1 MLGISELSLLL
12 IVVIVVIG
20 AKKLPD
26 LVRSMGKSARILK
39 SEAKAMNSDASPAV
53 SQDGSGHRVIRAEPG
68 DVIRSRTETDPGHG
82 KEGGKDGGTGD
93 DNGTGR
99 GHGTGTGSGAGP
111 R

>member
-12 IVVIVVIG
+12 IVVIVILG

-39 SEAKAMNSDASPAV
+39 SESKAMKSDDQPAV
-53 SQDGSGHRVIRAEPG
+53 TEDGSGHRVIRAEPG
-68 DVIRSRTETDPGHG
+68 DVIRSRTEPTDP
-82 KEGGKDGGTGD
+82 
-93 DNGTGR
+93 NS
-99 GHGTGTGSGAGP
+99 GTGTGQ

>member
-1 MLGISELSLLL
+1 MLGLSELSLLL

-39 SEAKAMNSDASPAV
+39 SEAKAMNSDDPPAV

-68 DVIRSRTETDPGHG
+68 DVIRSRTETDPRDG
-82 KEGGKDGGTGD
+82 KGGGKGDGTGG
-93 DNGTGR
+93 DNGTDSGN
-99 GHGTGTGSGAGP
+99 GTGTGSGAGP

>member
-12 IVVIVVIG
+12 IVVIVILG

-39 SEAKAMNSDASPAV
+39 SESKAMKSDNQPAV
-53 SQDGSGHRVIRAEPG
+53 TEDESGHRVIRAEPG
-68 DVIRSRTETDPGHG
+68 DVIRSRTEPTDP
-82 KEGGKDGGTGD
+82 DP
-93 DNGTGR
+93 
-99 GHGTGTGSGAGP
+99 GTGTGTGQ

>member
-39 SEAKAMNSDASPAV
+39 SEAKAMNSEAPPAV
-53 SQDGSGHRVIRAEPG
+53 SQDGSGHRVIRAQPG
-68 DVIRSRTETDPGHG
+68 DVIRSRKEADPRDG
-82 KEGGKDGGTGD
+82 EGGGTAG
-93 DNGTGR
+93 DNGTG
-99 GHGTGTGSGAGP
+99 GGNGTGTGSGAGP

>member
-12 IVVIVVIG
+12 IVVIG

-39 SEAKAMNSDASPAV
+39 SEAKAVNSDDQPAV
-53 SQDGSGHRVIRAEPG
+53 TEDASGHRVIRAEPG
-68 DVIRSRTETDPGHG
+68 DVIRSRTEPDS
-82 KEGGKDGGTGD
+82 
-93 DNGTGR
+93 
-99 GHGTGTGSGAGP
+99 GSGTAP

>member
-39 SEAKAMNSDASPAV
+39 GEAKAMKSDDAPAV
-53 SQDGSGHRVIRAEPG
+53 SEDASGHRVIRAEPG
-68 DVIRSRTETDPGHG
+68 DVIRSRTEPDPGS
-82 KEGGKDGGTGD
+82 GT
-93 DNGTGR
+93 
-99 GHGTGTGSGAGP
+99 AP

>member
-12 IVVIVVIG
+12 IVVIVVLG

-39 SEAKAMNSDASPAV
+39 SESKAMKSDETPSV
-53 SQDGSGHRVIRAEPG
+53 TQDGSGNRVIRAEPG
-68 DVIRSRTETDPGHG
+68 DVIKSRTENDPGS
-82 KEGGKDGGTGD
+82 GT
-93 DNGTGR
+93 
-99 GHGTGTGSGAGP
+99 AP

>member
-39 SEAKAMNSDASPAV
+39 SEAKAMNPDDQPAV
-53 SQDGSGHRVIRAEPG
+53 SEDGSGHRVIRAEPG
-68 DVIRSRTETDPGHG
+68 DVIRSRTEPGPG
-82 KEGGKDGGTGD
+82 SGTGQ
-93 DNGTGR
+93 R
-99 GHGTGTGSGAGP
+99 
-111 R
+111 